1 MAGMGWEGFSHPTG
15 RLPLPVGT
23 LWGFTKESRVRV
35 YLTSHGVF
43 PAKVSCHRNS
53 PPQKSFLAQGP
64 WDCSP
69 RAAEGAP

>member
-23 LWGFTKESRVRV
+23 LWWFTKESRVRV

-43 PAKVSCHRNS
+43 PAKAGNKVMSQELPS
-53 PPQKSFLAQGP
+53 SEKLPVPGSMGLQS
-64 WDCSP
+64 
-69 RAAEGAP
+69 